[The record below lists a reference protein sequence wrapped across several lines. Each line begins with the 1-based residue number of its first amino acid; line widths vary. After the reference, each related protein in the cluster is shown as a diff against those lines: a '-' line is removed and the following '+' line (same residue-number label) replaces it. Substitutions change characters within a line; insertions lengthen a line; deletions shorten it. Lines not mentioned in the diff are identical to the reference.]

1 MAIKKEKHLKQKGII
16 QQSQPLGLSTPW
28 KPNQKV
34 NIEGGPSQPNKEG
47 KAKYP
52 REKKDILVVV
62 KSNNVTPTSRNYDI
76 KYFYYLGFGHVASQC
91 PNKRFMVIKD
101 NNEFETNGED
111 EKEKM
116 TPLEDA
122 DDVCVENSVKGEA
135 LMVRKA
141 LNMHVK
147 VDDLEGQKKNICH
160 IRCHVQNKDVT

>member
-1 MAIKKEKHLKQKGII
+1 
-16 QQSQPLGLSTPW
+16 
-28 KPNQKV
+28 
-34 NIEGGPSQPNKEG
+34 
-47 KAKYP
+47 
-52 REKKDILVVV
+52 
-62 KSNNVTPTSRNYDI
+62 
-76 KYFYYLGFGHVASQC
+76 
-91 PNKRFMVIKD
+91 MVIKD

-111 EKEKM
+111 EKEKR

-147 VDDLEGQKKNICH
+147 VDDLKGQKKNICH